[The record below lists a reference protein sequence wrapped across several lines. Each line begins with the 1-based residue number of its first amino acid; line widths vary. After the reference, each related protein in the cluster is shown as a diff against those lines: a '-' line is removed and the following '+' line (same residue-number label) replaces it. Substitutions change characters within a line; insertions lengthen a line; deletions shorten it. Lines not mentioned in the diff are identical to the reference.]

1 MYFLYFFFSKISNF
15 LLVAHQQQ
23 PTTSTADLSA
33 CLVNVIVFVHKK
45 STLSIILYRAVY
57 IKFIHAIMSEKDKT
71 AVKNS
76 EDPVAKRVHDARG
89 PVGDWAERPMNDSH
103 RDKLQEIDGGWI
115 VSDVPTNHYLPYRQ
129 NIPWGVFV

>member
-1 MYFLYFFFSKISNF
+1 MYFLDFFFSKISNF

-23 PTTSTADLSA
+23 PTSTADLSA
-33 CLVNVIVFVHKK
+33 CLCIVFVHKN
-45 STLSIILYRAVY
+45 STLSIILYRVVY

-103 RDKLQEIDGGWI
+103 RDKLMEIDGGWI
-115 VSDVPTNHYLPYRQ
+115 VSVSNHFTEL
-129 NIPWGVFV
+129 